1 MKEKRIE
8 MISAENI
15 LAHELIGLDVEITK
29 KDNLIPSSKLY
40 GKIVFETKNMILLKT
55 IFGIKGVPKAIIK
68 KARIMLL
75 GGDCFI
81 NGSSLIER
89 PEDRVSRIFELK
101 KNG

>member
-1 MKEKRIE
+1 

-29 KDNLIPSSKLY
+29 KDNLTHSRLY

-55 IFGIKGVPKAIIK
+55 IIGIKRVPKVIIK
-68 KARIMLL
+68 KARILL
-75 GGDCFI
+75 LEGDCFI